1 MSEKMNNVQ
10 EKMFWDNRKLI
21 YKVLHS
27 VNLTSFEEWED
38 LVSIGNLGLI
48 KAVTSFDNSKAKFS
62 TYAVK
67 CIRNELF
74 MYYRGKKNDKKND
87 SLEKTIW
94 NKDRKEITTK
104 DKLYDESTT
113 RFVEEIE
120 EAEYLQYIINII
132 MNCLTPTERE
142 VLLCKIGGMSNKKI
156 GKILKCSRTLVG
168 SIDQR
173 SLEKT
178 KNIMKY
184 GVHREKKC
192 GLDISYSGGYYK
204 LILDRK
210 IVNEILPTVIQK
222 LHFELTDFE
231 VKYSKEKVEITL
243 PRRSESFCIIA
254 QILKEIDAC
263 KA

>member
-74 MYYRGKKNDKKND
+74 MYYRG
-87 SLEKTIW
+87 
-94 NKDRKEITTK
+94 
-104 DKLYDESTT
+104 
-113 RFVEEIE
+113 
-120 EAEYLQYIINII
+120 
-132 MNCLTPTERE
+132 
-142 VLLCKIGGMSNKKI
+142 KKI